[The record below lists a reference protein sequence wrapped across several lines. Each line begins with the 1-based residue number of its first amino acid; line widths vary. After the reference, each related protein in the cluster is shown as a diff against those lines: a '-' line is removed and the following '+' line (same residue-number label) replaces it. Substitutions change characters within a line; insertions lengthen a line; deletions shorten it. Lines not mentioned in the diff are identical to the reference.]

1 MARPSNAAERRAQIV
16 GGLMR
21 VIARKGYEGA
31 TVPAIARAARLAPG
45 LVHYHFASKEDILL
59 ALFERLRDV
68 LDDRYRRRLARAG
81 RDPRARL
88 QAYLDAH
95 LALDA
100 DADPAALAAWVAVA
114 AEAVRRPALGALY
127 RRALEL
133 RRRTLAGLLR
143 AARVPRAPALAGLLL
158 AAVEGSFHLGV
169 AAPGIVPPG
178 SAAPALR
185 HLVER
190 MLT

>member
-1 MARPSNAAERRAQIV
+1 MPRPSNAAERRAQIV

-45 LVHYHFASKEDILL
+45 LVHYHFDSKEAILL

-81 RDPRARL
+81 RSPRARL

-95 LALDA
+95 LALDG

-127 RRALEL
+127 RRA
-133 RRRTLAGLLR
+133 
-143 AARVPRAPALAGLLL
+143 PALAGLLL
-158 AAVEGSFHLGV
+158 AALEGAFHLGV

-178 SAAPALR
+178 SAAPTLR
-185 HLVER
+185 LILER
-190 MLT
+190 MLP

>member
-1 MARPSNAAERRAQIV
+1 MARPSNTEKRRAQIV
-16 GGLMR
+16 EGLLR
-21 VIARKGYEGA
+21 VIARKGYGGA

-95 LALDA
+95 LALDL
-100 DADPAALAAWVAVA
+100 DADPSALAAWVAVA

-143 AARVPRAPALAGLLL
+143 AARAPRAPALAGLLL
-158 AAVEGSFHLGV
+158 
-169 AAPGIVPPG
+169 
-178 SAAPALR
+178 
-185 HLVER
+185 
-190 MLT
+190 